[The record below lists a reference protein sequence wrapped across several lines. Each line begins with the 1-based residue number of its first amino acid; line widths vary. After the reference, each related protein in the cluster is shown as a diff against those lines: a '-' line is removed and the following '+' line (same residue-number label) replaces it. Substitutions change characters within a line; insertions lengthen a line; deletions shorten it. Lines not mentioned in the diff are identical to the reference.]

1 MKFLSININ
10 HPEKCVANL
19 KNEFKCL
26 SDSERKNR
34 IINLIR
40 NKNPDVIFFIEQWYP
55 VFSLIEEHLN
65 SKEQNSYVFCYP
77 QGFNPSF
84 FKDGTYPS
92 YAGVVAAFKNSIF
105 SSVSCKDGTL
115 WIKEKSAKWL
125 SLEIDGKKYLG
136 VHYPQPGPEWNGFHT
151 AVKSFAKTNNPFV
164 IMGDFNT
171 PKNCSIKIDGYKD
184 VLGPE
189 PTSAFNTKLDYIFV
203 PSELF
208 CKANAEIITD
218 VMNQGNHNFF
228 SDHSATIVSFINLS
242 F

>member
-1 MKFLSININ
+1 MRRTRLNWCICLSQMLKLCFSGRSMGWETNVCRVTSANSLIGLTAGTVKHLSLSTYYALASEKAILLFLSFVSN
-10 HPEKCVANL
+10 H
-19 KNEFKCL
+19 
-26 SDSERKNR
+26 

-115 WIKEKSAKWL
+115 WIKEN
-125 SLEIDGKKYLG
+125 
-136 VHYPQPGPEWNGFHT
+136 PQNGFHWKLT
-151 AVKSFAKTNNPFV
+151 A
-164 IMGDFNT
+164 
-171 PKNCSIKIDGYKD
+171 KNI
-184 VLGPE
+184 
-189 PTSAFNTKLDYIFV
+189 
-203 PSELF
+203 
-208 CKANAEIITD
+208 
-218 VMNQGNHNFF
+218 
-228 SDHSATIVSFINLS
+228 
-242 F
+242 